1 MTGNNEI
8 GNPPVGKTMVPL
20 NPITQ
25 ANKGTTSTST
35 STSTNNPTVT
45 DTTPNEQVSTG
56 NQAPT
61 GSLSFAQVENI
72 WIQAGGNPQA
82 AQMAAAIADASS
94 GLNTG
99 ATVTNPD
106 GTQSVGLWLIPVNG
120 QPPGSTDPL
129 ANARA
134 AVQMSGNGQD
144 WSTWCT
150 AWSDND
156 CGCQGGSY
164 LGQGANALSALMGQ
178 SGSYNVAGSAPTG
191 TGTGASTATTST
203 TSPSTSTTSSTSK
216 YLIIAVLLVL
226 VVAVFIMVRRHTQ
239 GGSGGSGEAADNP
252 ESRGRS
258 QESWTPAEEAMLSEK
273 GRSDKELSS
282 ELGRSVRSIRVRRNQ
297 MKSR

>member
-1 MTGNNEI
+1 MAGLGGSSSTS
-8 GNPPVGKTMVPL
+8 T
-20 NPITQ
+20 
-25 ANKGTTSTST
+25 TTSTS
-35 STSTNNPTVT
+35 NPTVT
-45 DTTPNEQVSTG
+45 QNTPNEQVSTG

-82 AQMAAAIADASS
+82 ASMAAAIADASS

-99 ATVTNPD
+99 ASVTNPD
-106 GTQSVGLWLIPVNG
+106 GTQSVGLWLIPSNG

-150 AWSDND
+150 TWSDND

-164 LGQGANALSALMGQ
+164 LGQGSNALSSLMGQ
-178 SGSYNVAGSAPTG
+178 SGNYAVAGSAPTG
-191 TGTGASTATTST
+191 TGTGASSATTT
-203 TSPSTSTTSSTSK
+203 TPTTTTSSTSK
-216 YLIIAVLLVL
+216 YLILGVLLVL
-226 VVAVFIMVRRHTQ
+226 VVAVFFMVRRRT
-239 GGSGGSGEAADNP
+239 GGSGGSQEAGDNP
-252 ESRGRS
+252 ESRGRQ
-258 QESWTPAEEAMLSEK
+258 QESWTPAEESMINEP

-297 MKSR
+297 MKAR